1 MKLKA
6 LFESKDKKPN
16 PMAKAL
22 SDPKFKPKTEID
34 KKKEAKKGYQKHK
47 GKIEE
52 AGYQGEVEATL
63 TEVLGGVRSTCTYI
77 GAKRI
82 KDMPKCSTFVRV
94 NNQVNQVFN

>member
-1 MKLKA
+1 MKLST

-52 AGYQGEVEATL
+52 AGYQGEVEPHM
-63 TEVLGGVRSTCTYI
+63 
-77 GAKRI
+77 I
-82 KDMPKCSTFVRV
+82 KNV
-94 NNQVNQVFN
+94 N